1 MNKRNVFG
9 KVIKIALPVLVLIGV
24 GFGIYK
30 FVFSQSDTEE
40 SETKTVKVTKGEI
53 KPTLAVTGTVVSEN
67 ETGVNFET
75 SGELTEVNAKVGD
88 VVAVGQQLAKID
100 DTDLQRQVTIQKAN
114 YNSAVA
120 KYNQAK
126 ASPQSD
132 SYEIQIQAASV
143 TQAKQ
148 NYQEALD
155 NLEKATLTSPIA
167 GTVLAVNAS
176 VGEQAGGTSS
186 TGSSDQS
193 SSSTS
198 SSQTSSSSTS
208 SSSSSSGD
216 FVVIADLTKLQ
227 IEASVDQVDIPKIA
241 KDQTVAITFDAI
253 SDKEFKGKVVNID
266 PTASTSQD
274 VVTYNI
280 VTSIENPDPKIQLGM
295 TADIE
300 IDLGRKE
307 NVLVV
312 PNLAVKTKDDK
323 KVVSKMINGTATSV
337 NVEVGL
343 SDDDYT
349 EITSGLSEGD
359 QVVVDVFSSSG
370 QTTESTG
377 QTNQNQSNRET
388 RMPGVPG
395 F

>member
-1 MNKRNVFG
+1 MSKR
-9 KVIKIALPVLVLIGV
+9 KVLSKVLKIVLPVLVLAGV
-24 GFGIYK
+24 GFGVYK
-30 FVFSQSDTEE
+30 LVFSQSDTQE
-40 SETKTVKVTKGEI
+40 SETKTAKVTKGEI
-53 KPTLAVTGTVVSEN
+53 KPTLAVTGTVASEN

-75 SGELTEVNAKVGD
+75 SGELIEVNVKVGD

-100 DTDLQRQVTIQKAN
+100 DTELQRQVTIQKAN

-126 ASPQSD
+126 AAPNSD

-155 NLEKATLTSPIA
+155 NLDKATLTSPTA
-167 GTVLAVNAS
+167 GTVLVVNAS
-176 VGEQAGGTSS
+176 VGEQAGGASS
-186 TGSSDQS
+186 TGTSSQN
-193 SSSTS
+193 SSSTNTN
-198 SSQTSSSSTS
+198 QNTTSSSSGS
-208 SSSSSSGD
+208 SD
-216 FVVIADLTKLQ
+216 LMVIADLTKLQ

-241 KDQTVAITFDAI
+241 KDQVVTITFDAI
-253 SDKEFKGKVVNID
+253 PDKEFKGKVANID
-266 PTASTSQD
+266 PTATSDQD

-295 TADIE
+295 TADME
-300 IDLGRKE
+300 IDLGCKE

-312 PNLAVKTKDDK
+312 PNLAIKTKDNS
-323 KVVSKMINGTATSV
+323 KVVSKMMNGTATTV
-337 NVEVGL
+337 KVEVGL
-343 SDDDYT
+343 SDDNNT

-359 QVVVDVFSSSG
+359 EVAVETFSSTG
-370 QTTESTG
+370 QTSEGTG

-388 RMPGVPG
+388 HMPGMPG
-395 F
+395 L